1 MRLEGKTAIVTGG
14 ASGIGRAICEVFVE
28 EGARL
33 TIADIDVEGGEQ
45 TMASVRAAGGV
56 AQFVAT
62 DVSKPESTEES
73 WNLCRSVGEGRGKVA
88 VRV

>member
-1 MRLEGKTAIVTGG
+1 MGRLTIVTGG
-14 ASGIGRAICEVFVE
+14 ASGIGRAICEVFAE

-45 TMASVRAAGGV
+45 TLANVRAAGGE

-62 DVSKPESTEES
+62 DVSKEADVE
-73 WNLCRSVGEGRGKVA
+73 A
-88 VRV
+88 MVRAASRCLRLG

>member
-14 ASGIGRAICEVFVE
+14 ASGIGRAICEVFAE

-45 TMASVRAAGGV
+45 TLASVRASGRRGAVRGDRCVQRGGCEGDGAGG
-56 AQFVAT
+56 
-62 DVSKPESTEES
+62 
-73 WNLCRSVGEGRGKVA
+73 G
-88 VRV
+88 